1 MKKIFPNEN
10 LEVIIGLAS
19 DVSKIN
25 NELRKV
31 NVTDPSLTLFH
42 MAAKHG
48 YLSVCQLVID
58 NFEGKHPTSVGR
70 KKPLHFA
77 AENGHFSICQSYF

>member
-1 MKKIFPNEN
+1 MKKIFPNAN

-19 DVSKIN
+19 DVSKVN

-31 NVTDPSLTLFH
+31 NVTDPCLTLFH

-48 YLSVCQLVID
+48 YLSVCQLIID
-58 NFEGKHPTSVGR
+58 GIESKHPNDPTAVCASQ
-70 KKPLHFA
+70 KWPLLNLSIDLNKP
-77 AENGHFSICQSYF
+77 